1 MPASH
6 AQTARMAPLYE
17 QSLNT
22 AAAEL
27 KYERSTQLVDILSK
41 DEDIRKLR
49 FNIHILADDNDELRE
64 LLAQEETRSEHFERL
79 VNENLTRADDAEAR
93 LSDLE
98 VALRSREHE
107 VGALEA
113 EKKALASSAA
123 DSETILTEKLAL
135 TRELSLLRPQ
145 VEHLKQQAASTEAL
159 MAEKLDLQRQLTN
172 AQCDLENAKRDVKR
186 AMAKRRN
193 TGVEIAQEE
202 QVEQLKRDLAKEK
215 RARQRAEDAAN
226 ATQMDVDVDEVRK
239 ELAREKRARQKAEEE
254 LEAAQENTQVEDVR
268 KDLLKEKKAKARLEE
283 RVEELQEELEK
294 EKKRV
299 AKAAKQ
305 TSANA
310 EADEQVEE
318 LRQEL
323 VAEKKERAKMEK
335 MAEKRCTDL
344 ESQKTTLEEK
354 LNQFRT
360 KLRTTKEKL
369 AETEA
374 ELAAAQE
381 ETAAAKKG
389 SKAAAANAKKRS
401 AAQFDADATN
411 IGTPG
416 DGPAAKRS
424 RKAAAN
430 VGEKSTFSMTPFL
443 NKTASILPEDSDNE
457 QDPDKPV
464 ESIEAPDDSPIV
476 EKVAAPKQKKQP
488 LATADANAQK
498 PKAAPRQRKQK
509 VVKPQLELITEE
521 EDVHSQGQENAP
533 AVKPVGHK
541 LKTKTADGP
550 VDAEKAQK
558 QKKRKS
564 LVDFAT
570 FNKPEEAKKVQSK
583 KSRKLGGT
591 GKTLFDEEEEA
602 PAKPLAGRTLLGG
615 RGFGG
620 LAPGA
625 KKAGGFLGAN
635 KIGSSLLLTAQDG
648 SGFQFSPLKRRK
660 GNLDDTLRG

>member
-1 MPASH
+1 
-6 AQTARMAPLYE
+6 MAPIHDL
-17 QSLNT
+17 SLNT

-27 KYERSTQLVDILSK
+27 KYERSSHLVDIISK

-49 FNIHILADDNDELRE
+49 FEMHVQADDIDELRD
-64 LLAQEETRSEHFERL
+64 LLAQEESRSEHFERIL
-79 VNENLTRADDAEAR
+79 NENLTRADDAEAR

-98 VALRSREHE
+98 MQLRSREHE

-113 EKKALASSAA
+113 EKKALATSAA

-145 VEHLKQQAASTEAL
+145 LEHLKQQAESTETL
-159 MAEKLDLQRQLTN
+159 MTEKLDLQRQLTN
-172 AQCDLENAKRDVKR
+172 VQCELENAKRDVKR

-215 RARQRAEDAAN
+215 RARLRAEDAAN

-268 KDLLKEKKAKARLEE
+268 KDLLKEKKAKAKLEE
-283 RVEELQEELEK
+283 RIEELQEELEK

-310 EADEQVEE
+310 EADEQLDE

-323 VAEKKERAKMEK
+323 AAEKKERAKVEK
-335 MAEKRCTDL
+335 QAEKQSSDF
-344 ESQKTTLEEK
+344 ESQRVTLEEK

-369 AETEA
+369 KQTEA
-374 ELAAAQE
+374 DLATAQE
-381 ETAAAKKG
+381 EATAQPAKKG
-389 SKAAAANAKKRS
+389 AAANTKKRS

-416 DGPAAKRS
+416 DGPAAKRG
-424 RKAAAN
+424 RKATAN

-457 QDPDKPV
+457 HDPDKPI
-464 ESIEAPDDSPIV
+464 ESIEVEEPTESPIV
-476 EKVAAPKQKKQP
+476 EKATATEQKKQP

-498 PKAAPRQRKQK
+498 PKPAPRQRKQK
-509 VVKPQLELITEE
+509 PAMPQLELITEE

-533 AVKPVGHK
+533 AVKPAGQK
-541 LKTKTADGP
+541 LRTKTADGP
-550 VDAEKAQK
+550 VDAEKAKK

-564 LVDFAT
+564 LVDFET

-583 KSRKLGGT
+583 KNRKLGGT
-591 GKTLFDEEEEA
+591 GKTLFDEEDEA
-602 PAKPLAGRTLLGG
+602 PAKALPGRTLLGG

-625 KKAGGFLGAN
+625 KKAGGFLGAS
-635 KIGSSLLLTAQDG
+635 KIGSSLLMTAQDG

>member
-1 MPASH
+1 
-6 AQTARMAPLYE
+6 MAPIYDL
-17 QSLNT
+17 SLNT

-27 KYERSTQLVDILSK
+27 KYERSSHLVDIISK

-49 FNIHILADDNDELRE
+49 FELHVQADDIDELRD
-64 LLAQEETRSEHFERL
+64 LLAQEESRSEHFERIL
-79 VNENLTRADDAEAR
+79 NENLTRADDAEAR

-98 VALRSREHE
+98 LQLRSREHE

-113 EKKALASSAA
+113 EKKALATSAA

-145 VEHLKQQAASTEAL
+145 LEHLKQQAASTETL
-159 MAEKLDLQRQLTN
+159 MTEKLDLQRQLTN
-172 AQCDLENAKRDVKR
+172 VQCELENAKRDVKR

-193 TGVEIAQEE
+193 T
-202 QVEQLKRDLAKEK
+202 
-215 RARQRAEDAAN
+215 
-226 ATQMDVDVDEVRK
+226 
-239 ELAREKRARQKAEEE
+239 
-254 LEAAQENTQVEDVR
+254 EDVR
-268 KDLLKEKKAKARLEE
+268 RDLLKEKKAKAKLEE
-283 RVEELQEELEK
+283 RIEELQEELEK

-305 TSANA
+305 TSANS
-310 EADEQVEE
+310 EADELLDE

-323 VAEKKERAKMEK
+323 AAERKERAKVEK
-335 MAEKRCTDL
+335 QSEKQSSDF
-344 ESQKTTLEEK
+344 ESQKATLEEK
-354 LNQFRT
+354 LNQFRM

-369 AETEA
+369 KQTEA
-374 ELAAAQE
+374 DLAAAQE
-381 ETAAAKKG
+381 EAEAQPAKKG
-389 SKAAAANAKKRS
+389 VKTAANAKKRS
-401 AAQFDADATN
+401 AAHFDADATN

-416 DGPAAKRS
+416 DGPAAKRG
-424 RKAAAN
+424 RKATAN

-457 QDPDKPV
+457 HDPDKPI
-464 ESIEAPDDSPIV
+464 ESIEIEAPAESPIV
-476 EKVAAPKQKKQP
+476 EKAVATKQKKQP

-498 PKAAPRQRKQK
+498 PKPAPRQRKQK
-509 VVKPQLELITEE
+509 AVMPQLELITEE

-533 AVKPVGHK
+533 AVKPAGQK
-541 LKTKTADGP
+541 LRTKTADGP
-550 VDAEKAQK
+550 VDAEKAKK

-583 KSRKLGGT
+583 KNRKLGGT
-591 GKTLFDEEEEA
+591 GKTLFDEEDEA
-602 PAKPLAGRTLLGG
+602 PAKALPGRTLLGG

-625 KKAGGFLGAN
+625 KKAGGFLGAS
-635 KIGSSLLLTAQDG
+635 KIGSSLLMTAQDG

>member
-1 MPASH
+1 
-6 AQTARMAPLYE
+6 MALI
-17 QSLNT
+17 QDLSLST

-27 KYERSTQLVDILSK
+27 KYERSTHLVDIISK

-49 FNIHILADDNDELRE
+49 FEMHVQADDIDELRD
-64 LLAQEETRSEHFERL
+64 LLAQEESRSEHFECIL
-79 VNENLTRADDAEAR
+79 NENLTRADDAEAR

-98 VALRSREHE
+98 MQLRSRDHE
-107 VGALEA
+107 LGALEA
-113 EKKALASSAA
+113 EKKALATSAA
-123 DSETILTEKLAL
+123 DSTNILTEKLAL

-145 VEHLKQQAASTEAL
+145 LEHLKQQAESTETL
-159 MAEKLDLQRQLTN
+159 VTEKLELQRQLTN
-172 AQCDLENAKRDVKR
+172 VQCELENAKRDVKR

-215 RARQRAEDAAN
+215 RARLRAEDAAN

-268 KDLLKEKKAKARLEE
+268 KDLLKEKKAKAKLEE
-283 RVEELQEELEK
+283 RIEELQEELEK

-299 AKAAKQ
+299 AKAAKH
-305 TSANA
+305 TSTNA
-310 EADEQVEE
+310 EGDEALDEF
-318 LRQEL
+318 RQAL
-323 VAEKKERAKMEK
+323 AAEKKERAKVEK
-335 MAEKRCTDL
+335 QAEKQSSDF
-344 ESQKTTLEEK
+344 ESQKATLEEK

-369 AETEA
+369 KQTEA
-374 ELAAAQE
+374 DLAAAQE
-381 ETAAAKKG
+381 EAAAQPAKTG
-389 SKAAAANAKKRS
+389 GKAAANTKKRS

-416 DGPAAKRS
+416 DGPTAKRG
-424 RKAAAN
+424 RKATAN

-443 NKTASILPEDSDNE
+443 NKTASILPEDSDSE
-457 QDPDKPV
+457 HDPDKPI
-464 ESIEAPDDSPIV
+464 ESIEVEVPAESPIV
-476 EKVAAPKQKKQP
+476 EKAAATKQKRQP

-498 PKAAPRQRKQK
+498 PKPAPRQRKQK
-509 VVKPQLELITEE
+509 PVMPQLELITEE

-533 AVKPVGHK
+533 AVKPAGQK

-550 VDAEKAQK
+550 VDAEKTKK

-583 KSRKLGGT
+583 KNRKLGGT
-591 GKTLFDEEEEA
+591 GKTLFDEEHEA
-602 PAKPLAGRTLLGG
+602 PAKALPSRTLLGG

-620 LAPGA
+620 LALGA
-625 KKAGGFLGAN
+625 KKASGFLGAS
-635 KIGSSLLLTAQDG
+635 KIGSSLLMTAQDG